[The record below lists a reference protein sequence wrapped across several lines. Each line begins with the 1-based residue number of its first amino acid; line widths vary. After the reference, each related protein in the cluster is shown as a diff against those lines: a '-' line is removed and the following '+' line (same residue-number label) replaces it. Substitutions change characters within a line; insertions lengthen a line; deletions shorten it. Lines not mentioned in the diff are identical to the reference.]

1 MFLTK
6 KDKPSGAKGSTQ
18 QVGTAQ
24 VKKKAVNI
32 PKNVQESIPYKSVYP
47 NGIIED
53 RNGYFSKSYVIEDA
67 NFQTESEEKR
77 TSMFLDYEKL
87 LNSVTPGM
95 RGQLTIFNRTIDPDT
110 VRNNILM
117 KPKDDGLNDLR
128 EEWNDMFLDKL
139 SRGRNNLKKD
149 KIFTLSVKEED
160 VYAANNTFR
169 NIDIDINNCLKR
181 ISRVETKP
189 MTIEERLRLLYDI
202 YNFSADFPF
211 DKKITPISTP
221 DGKINFKKMAQY
233 GMTTKDL
240 IGPDSMDFTS
250 NHFKIG
256 EQFGAAFFIDHL
268 PSTMS
273 TSILDDIS
281 NISCN
286 MLLSVTYVPMDQAVA
301 IKMIRNQKTA
311 VEAQAHSIRQ
321 QSGGMAALPSELE
334 QAINDTG
341 ELISDVLSRD
351 QKIFKV
357 TIICVVFAESQSELH
372 MHEMN
377 LKSVVNTHLCQLR
390 KLSNQEERGLN
401 TALPFAEMHVG
412 LDRILTT
419 EAAAVFIPYTVQELY
434 QEHGV
439 YYGLNAVSKNMI
451 RYDRCNGANYNGL
464 IIGQSGSGKSFIT
477 KMEIQQKLLN
487 SDHKVIIIDPEGEY
501 RNLAK
506 KFNATTIKI
515 DSSGKACVNPLDMD
529 MQYAGEGENPIAMKS
544 GYIISLIETMLG
556 DKAGLSPIE
565 KNIVQRVT
573 RNIYQRYFNYM
584 KTKVLEGITCD
595 KDAMPTLADFYEELT
610 RQKDPSAQAL
620 ATSIES
626 YCVGAYDTFAHRTN
640 VDTDNRII
648 IYDVKD
654 MPGGMK
660 NLAMQV
666 CANDGWNHMIENGK
680 NGHFTDFYIDEFHL
694 FTKTQSSAAFMK
706 DLFKRARKWKG
717 SPTAITQ
724 NIGDLLVNDDAA
736 ALVNNC
742 TFVIM
747 MNQSPM
753 DRSMLSEMYQIS
765 PALQD
770 YITDKGFGVGLIY
783 NGKTII
789 PFENSF
795 DNKNT
800 TAFKIMDSRNMG

>member
-1 MFLTK
+1 MFLSKNSNSTSK
-6 KDKPSGAKGSTQ
+6 STQAGGST
-18 QVGTAQ
+18 Q

-67 NFQTESEEKR
+67 NFQTESEDKR
-77 TSMFLDYEKL
+77 TAMFLDYEKL

-128 EEWNDMFLDKL
+128 DEWNNMFLDKM

-149 KIFTLSVKEED
+149 KIFTVSVKEED
-160 VYAANNTFR
+160 IYTANNTFR
-169 NIDIDINNCLKR
+169 NVDIDVNNCLKR
-181 ISRVETKP
+181 ISKATTNP

-211 DKKITPISTP
+211 DKKIAPISN
-221 DGKINFKKMAQY
+221 DGKLDFKKMAQY

-240 IGPDSMDFTS
+240 IGPDSMDFAPS
-250 NHFKIG
+250 HFKIG

-286 MLLSVTYVPMDQAVA
+286 MLLSVTYVPMDQSVA

-311 VEAQAHSIRQ
+311 VEAQAHTIRS
-321 QSGGMAALPSELE
+321 QSGGLAALPSELE

-357 TIICVVFAESQSELH
+357 TVLCVIFAETQNELR

-377 LKSVVNTHLCQLR
+377 LKSIVNTHLCQLR
-390 KLSNQEERGLN
+390 KLTNQEERGLN

-419 EAAAVFIPYTVQELY
+419 EAASVFIPYTVQELY

-487 SDHKVIIIDPEGEY
+487 TDHKVIIIDPEGEY
-501 RNLAK
+501 RNLGK

-544 GYIISLIETMLG
+544 GYITSLIETML
-556 DKAGLSPIE
+556 DNSALSPIE
-565 KNIVQRVT
+565 KNVIQRVT
-573 RNIYQRYFNYM
+573 RTIYQRYFLHM
-584 KTKVLEGITCD
+584 KDKINNEGITCD
-595 KDAMPTLADFYEELT
+595 KDAMPTLADLYEELM
-610 RQKDPSAQAL
+610 RQKEPSAQAL
-620 ATSIES
+620 ATAIES

-640 VDTDNRII
+640 VNTESRLI

-680 NGHFTDFYIDEFHL
+680 KGQFTDFYIDEFHL

-753 DRSMLSEMYQIS
+753 DRSVLSEMYQIS
-765 PALQD
+765 SALQD
-770 YITDKGFGVGLIY
+770 YITDKGPGVGLIY

-795 DNKNT
+795 DDKNA